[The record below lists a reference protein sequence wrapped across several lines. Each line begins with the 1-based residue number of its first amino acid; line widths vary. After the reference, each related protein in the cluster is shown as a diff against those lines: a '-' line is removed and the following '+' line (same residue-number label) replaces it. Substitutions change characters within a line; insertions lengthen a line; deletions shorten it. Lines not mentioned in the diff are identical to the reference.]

1 MFVPKKFISVDY
13 PVDDDEDEGDE
24 YTINGD
30 DSSTWL

>member
-24 YTINGD
+24 YTNGD